1 MSEAA
6 GKFDRFEP
14 VPRVRLELAPDVR
27 VEQLQDLVARL
38 YKNTGCDP
46 CGRLS
51 FTIDAIDPELV
62 LPATKGLREVSVVKN
77 IQVQ

>member
-6 GKFDRFEP
+6 GTFDRFEP
-14 VPRVRLELAPDVR
+14 VPRIKLELAADVQL
-27 VEQLQDLVARL
+27 EQLQEVVARL
-38 YKNTGCDP
+38 YKNTGCDM

-51 FTIDAIDPELV
+51 FTIEAIDPELV
-62 LPATKGLREVSVVKN
+62 LPVTKGLREVPVIKN

>member
-1 MSEAA
+1 MSDAE
-6 GKFDRFEP
+6 GRFDRFEP
-14 VPRVRLELAPDVR
+14 VPKVMLELAADVQL
-27 VEQLQDLVARL
+27 EQLQEVVARL

-62 LPATKGLREVSVVKN
+62 LPVTRGLREVPVIKN
-77 IQVQ
+77 IQVH